1 MFYDMSSFARRS
13 SMHTSLHG
21 KDLMYISIRWSHV
34 LIAYI
39 ELESTWIHDYP
50 GASNSMSMSKKVD
63 CYCSSGKTCY
73 VTTLF
78 FFFFIQ
84 NVE

>member
-1 MFYDMSSFARRS
+1 MSSFARRS

-78 FFFFIQ
+78 FFFFFFIQ